1 MRNQS
6 FHLKMNDFPDC
17 ESLEAHADE
26 RSRLQFRVSTFPL
39 NCVIINI
46 DLSNGRGGGG
56 SHDSARSSR
65 KHSHLQPS
73 VCTVGKWRL
82 FVWWPSDNLHHG

>member
-46 DLSNGRGGGG
+46 DLSNGRGGG
-56 SHDSARSSR
+56 SHMTLPVPAESTAIFNPR
-65 KHSHLQPS
+65 
-73 VCTVGKWRL
+73 
-82 FVWWPSDNLHHG
+82 FVR